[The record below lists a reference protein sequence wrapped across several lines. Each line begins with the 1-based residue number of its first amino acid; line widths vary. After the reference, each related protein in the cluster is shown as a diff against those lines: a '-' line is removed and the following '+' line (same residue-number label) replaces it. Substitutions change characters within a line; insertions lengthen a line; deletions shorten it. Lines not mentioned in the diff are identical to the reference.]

1 VGAGVA
7 GLSLAL
13 ALQRRQ
19 ADCIVLERSG
29 ADCTRGFGF
38 LLLASGAATLRKLGL
53 APELAGIGQPIE
65 QVKLLASTGELL
77 AEHPLIDCWAI
88 SRRRLLASLQAPLL
102 AGTVSHGRHVVGF
115 DWRDDQ
121 LRALRVQPHDGGAPE
136 VLEAELFIGADGMHS
151 TCRQQLVSRLPHR
164 PARVREILACVRA
177 PALVDQLGS
186 SFWKVID
193 CQGGRAVGL
202 VPLSDGR
209 LVWFVQYDCDRFP
222 SPQPWRSLTFLQELL
237 AGFPPLVWQ
246 AIDACESRPYL
257 WHPIDADPP
266 SRLVRANLA
275 LVGDAAHP
283 LLPFTSQG
291 VNMALADAEFLAE
304 SLFAPDPA
312 PGRAGGSAAAV
323 TAALAAYERRRIPE
337 LPAYVQAG
345 RQLAEDFVAPGQA
358 HRLPLVL

>member
-1 VGAGVA
+1 
-7 GLSLAL
+7 LN
-13 ALQRRQ
+13 
-19 ADCIVLERSG
+19 
-29 ADCTRGFGF
+29 
-38 LLLASGAATLRKLGL
+38 
-53 APELAGIGQPIE
+53 
-65 QVKLLASTGELL
+65 
-77 AEHPLIDCWAI
+77 
-88 SRRRLLASLQAPLL
+88 
-102 AGTVSHGRHVVGF
+102 
-115 DWRDDQ
+115 
-121 LRALRVQPHDGGAPE
+121 
-136 VLEAELFIGADGMHS
+136 
-151 TCRQQLVSRLPHR
+151 
-164 PARVREILACVRA
+164 
-177 PALVDQLGS
+177 QLGN

-193 CQGGRAVGL
+193 GQGGRAVGL
-202 VPLSDGR
+202 VPLGDGR